1 MCKMAKM
8 ANFKVGDIVWAKM
21 KSFQAWPAEIIEP
34 KPEVKRP
41 AQKKPHHFVLFFGS
55 KNFAWVC
62 EDSIW
67 PFQQYRAKFTLTNRV
82 PKGFREAIESVDD
95 CLRSQPEP
103 KTGDDHTKIKQKKDS
118 MGNNKSVD
126 KLQKEKK
133 EKKLKRSSSPSG
145 QKSLASK
152 KQKLVVKIPSPV
164 PKKMDSDNEKSTN
177 KSTKSPPS
185 PSPDSKLPS
194 WVMKPSRDTPPRD
207 DGKYDFSDD
216 DFESGTQSQ
225 IDRAVNAVGAFDK
238 SATSTDSSTPRS
250 GPPGQPISPSQHNT
264 SNSTNTSLSDTPTG
278 IRSLDSVPAK
288 NIIPTPMKI
297 GYLGLG
303 IMGQG
308 MVMNLLKSGHEVTVW
323 NRTSHKCRD
332 FVKLGALR
340 GNSPCDVVQS
350 CDITFSCVSDP
361 QALRDLV
368 FGNSG
373 VNQGIRPGKS
383 FVDMSTVDVDTC
395 TDIYEAVTAKGGRFL
410 EAPVVGS
417 RQPAHEG
424 RLVILAAGDK
434 SLFDDCYSCFEAMGK
449 KAFFLGDVGNGA
461 RMKLLSNMISGVMV
475 AGLAEGM
482 ALAER
487 VGVKQ
492 EDLLDI
498 LSMGDMDSHLLRQ
511 KGQAILIDDF
521 DPNCPLQHQQKD
533 LRLAIGLGDTV
544 DQPLPVTAAANE
556 LYKKAKA
563 IGYGENDVSAV
574 YKVTYL

>member
-103 KTGDDHTKIKQKKDS
+103 AGDLPTIDDEIAAIFPEKASPHQHKDYTREPLTGKKKTGDDHTKIKQKKDS

-164 PKKMDSDNEKSTN
+164 PKKM
-177 KSTKSPPS
+177 
-185 PSPDSKLPS
+185 
-194 WVMKPSRDTPPRD
+194 
-207 DGKYDFSDD
+207 
-216 DFESGTQSQ
+216 
-225 IDRAVNAVGAFDK
+225 
-238 SATSTDSSTPRS
+238 DSSTPRS